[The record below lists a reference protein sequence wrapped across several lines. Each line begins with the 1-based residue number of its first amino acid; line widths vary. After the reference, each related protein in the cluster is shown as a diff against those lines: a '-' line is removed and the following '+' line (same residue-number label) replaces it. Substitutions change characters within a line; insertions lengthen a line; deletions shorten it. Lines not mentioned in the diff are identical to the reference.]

1 MTKPRKNS
9 NGKDHF
15 KYQLSLNDAKIID
28 VADTED
34 VKFACEIRPKGC
46 EDKRNAYIIVFPN
59 VEDKYLW
66 VKEIKML
73 VKEFQKR
80 QYMDAQ
86 RLAAEGGI
94 AIQHTDVEDK
104 TEEKKDKNLKE
115 SRRGKR
121 PNQAQGEG
129 TSPGPT
135 RANAS
140 RNPVSSVIGGS
151 PFSSWRKNSKKEGM
165 ERKSSIEKKT
175 PSTERKP
182 SAERKVPKPIKPVS
196 KSQAKL
202 MAAPKPP
209 KAKVTASKKSASKR
223 GESTVKKGTPN
234 PKANPMMNHDFAAQ
248 LNATLKARGSQ

>member
-1 MTKPRKNS
+1 M
-9 NGKDHF
+9 
-15 KYQLSLNDAKIID
+15 YIVII
-28 VADTED
+28 
-34 VKFACEIRPKGC
+34 KFF
-46 EDKRNAYIIVFPN
+46 II
-59 VEDKYLW
+59 
-66 VKEIKML
+66 I
-73 VKEFQKR
+73 
-80 QYMDAQ
+80 
-86 RLAAEGGI
+86 AAEGGI